1 MYVNLTS
8 LFFFFFPSSVNVT
21 TWTVGYAIPYYA
33 NLLFTRYRVAYGNVS
48 LQAKEVLHSG
58 VKGDLTLTN
67 RSKISP
73 TTGKWW

>member
-1 MYVNLTS
+1 M
-8 LFFFFFPSSVNVT
+8 
-21 TWTVGYAIPYYA
+21 
-33 NLLFTRYRVAYGNVS
+33 AYGIVS

>member
-1 MYVNLTS
+1 MYINLTS

-33 NLLFTRYRVAYGNVS
+33 NLLFTRYRVAYGIVS

-67 RSKISP
+67 QSKISP